1 VKIFEDRKGAIASGR
16 LVPFAGPLKDNTGAM
31 KVAAGTALTD
41 QQLMSI
47 DWYVEG
53 VEGAVPK

>member
-1 VKIFEDRKGAIASGR
+1 V
-16 LVPFAGPLKDNTGAM
+16 M